1 MVNDARVSRANA
13 HNLPVHPQRD
23 VSAVDASISDRIE
36 MVAGA
41 VPFCFPA
48 STVKPL
54 MVPGVHDS
62 ETVLADGML
71 SVKLNCAE
79 AHLNSQS
86 RRPGALGACSRSKS
100 SSPASESAA
109 ASSLSHTRAGVAVSA
124 TVALGLGRGSCRLAT
139 RASARGEGSASVRV
153 CIVFATSGA
162 AQESDRLVSGRTP
175 PAVMLAHQVE

>member
-1 MVNDARVSRANA
+1 MHASTTRARDGFGNHDGLPHVVRLSSDPQVDLPVIQGVAVQMVNDARVSRANA

-48 STVKPL
+48 PTVKPL

-109 ASSLSHTRAGVAVSA
+109 ASS
-124 TVALGLGRGSCRLAT
+124 
-139 RASARGEGSASVRV
+139 
-153 CIVFATSGA
+153 
-162 AQESDRLVSGRTP
+162 Q
-175 PAVMLAHQVE
+175 